1 MHVADIENALV
12 STSNPTSVDICDYMK
27 KAYPQLKATE
37 GDLELGAKVVRWSG
51 TKFIIS
57 VVSQKSLKIVC

>member
-1 MHVADIENALV
+1 MHLADIENALV

-37 GDLELGAKVVRWSG
+37 GDLELGAKVLSAKW
-51 TKFIIS
+51 
-57 VVSQKSLKIVC
+57 